1 LRNVFVSYSH
11 RLDQDDADR
20 FRVRFGVKEGGVSDR
35 SLENINI
42 GHLSDDT
49 IKNNY
54 IRPRIANS
62 SVTIILLGQETGGRW
77 WCDWEI
83 YYSLL
88 KTSDKSENKT
98 KNDYFLEMFAE
109 LLSWIVLFYFG
120 LLKFQPLYNMIKV
133 VLRDANQTFEFG
145 CVFGCYFC
153 VKFHFYNDCERRSE
167 F

>member
-1 LRNVFVSYSH
+1 
-11 RLDQDDADR
+11 
-20 FRVRFGVKEGGVSDR
+20 
-35 SLENINI
+35 
-42 GHLSDDT
+42 LSDDT

-120 LLKFQPLYNMIKV
+120 LLKFQPL
-133 VLRDANQTFEFG
+133 
-145 CVFGCYFC
+145 
-153 VKFHFYNDCERRSE
+153 
-167 F
+167 